1 MMKREYNDEF
11 ARAAH
16 EAAVEREL
24 FANNPDERPATR
36 ATSERPTNENASA
49 PKSDASKG
57 DAPRK
62 RASGPGS
69 RYVEVPAEAIFAK
82 LSAMGFEQ
90 GVFGGEIVFK
100 LTHKKCKH
108 VTLTVYTSLPAR
120 GGDARACGEDAIR
133 VTAVF
138 QRQTPGRDRP
148 FTRVMYKGK
157 RVHRTG
163 TVEGVIQRMYDRAR
177 EAYAAVN
184 AELKDPAKTCFECCP
199 QPRRSP

>member
-1 MMKREYNDEF
+1 MREYNDEF

-16 EAAVEREL
+16 EATVEREL
-24 FANNPDERPATR
+24 FAKNPSEHSASTSPAT
-36 ATSERPTNENASA
+36 TSPAANENNAA
-49 PKSDASKG
+49 PK
-57 DAPRK
+57 K
-62 RASGPGS
+62 RTGGPGS

-82 LSAMGFEQ
+82 LSGMGFEQ
-90 GVFGGEIVFK
+90 DVFGGEIVFK

-138 QRQTPGRDRP
+138 QRQSPGRDRP
-148 FTRVMYKGK
+148 FTRVMFKSP
-157 RVHRTG
+157 RVYRTG
-163 TVEGVIQRMYDRAR
+163 SVEGVLQRMHERAR

-184 AELKDPAKTCFECCP
+184 EQLKDQQKTCFECCP
-199 QPRRSP
+199 LPRRSP